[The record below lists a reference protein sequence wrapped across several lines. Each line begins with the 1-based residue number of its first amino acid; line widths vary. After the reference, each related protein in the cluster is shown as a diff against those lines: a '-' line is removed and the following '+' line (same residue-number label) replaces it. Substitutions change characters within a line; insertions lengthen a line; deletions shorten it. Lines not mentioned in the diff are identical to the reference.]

1 MDSNGLDLL
10 WDHYQLEGHTGHL
23 GKSTTWLPDQVLI
36 CLLLVEAGSHF
47 AKGIIHLVLLRLFR
61 NCVILTLSTS
71 SRGPLRK
78 RKNQILSSEWGK
90 LFVKKLA
97 VT

>member
-23 GKSTTWLPDQVLI
+23 LKRYNLAPRPDLNVCLI
-36 CLLLVEAGSHF
+36 
-47 AKGIIHLVLLRLFR
+47 RLF
-61 NCVILTLSTS
+61 CFILILSTS
-71 SRGPLRK
+71 SRGPLPK
-78 RKNQILSSEWGK
+78 GKIKFCHLNGEK

>member
-23 GKSTTWLPDQVLI
+23 WKKYNLAPRP
-36 CLLLVEAGSHF
+36 CL
-47 AKGIIHLVLLRLFR
+47 
-61 NCVILTLSTS
+61 NLTLSTS

>member
-23 GKSTTWLPDQVLI
+23 LKRYNLAPRPDLNLCLI
-36 CLLLVEAGSHF
+36 
-47 AKGIIHLVLLRLFR
+47 RLF
-61 NCVILTLSTS
+61 CFILILSTS
-71 SRGPLRK
+71 SPGPLPK
-78 RKNQILSSEWGK
+78 RKNQILSSQWGK